1 MNNKPLTKRQIAVL
15 SIMAGKAYKRIQ
27 SQGCP
32 LPSLTDWRHDEVW
45 AATGVTDSLTKAT
58 QEHYVPVYNRL
69 AAYLGEAPI
78 KDRAWSE
85 MDKAIHNLR
94 DAMQRYETSPD
105 YLAEIVRDQLHLP
118 CAGRDVYQALRKW
131 AAVEHV
137 QHLMFT
143 VINRGRAESRKMT
156 SETGQETY
164 EPHALPGTLPPGG
177 LANYVGAVRVPRA
190 VQDAG
195 RRAAAP
201 LAPEPKTARGWSD
214 TVSFEDEFPL

>member
-1 MNNKPLTKRQIAVL
+1 MSNKPLTKRQIAVL
-15 SIMAGKAYKRIQ
+15 SIMAGKAYKCIQ

-45 AATGVTDSLTKAT
+45 AATGVTESLTKAT
-58 QEHYVPVYNRL
+58 QEHYVSIYNRL
-69 AAYLGEAPI
+69 AAYLGEPPL
-78 KDRAWSE
+78 KGRTWSE

-118 CAGRDVYQALRKW
+118 CTARDVYQALRHY

-137 QHLMFT
+137 KHLMYT
-143 VINRGRAESRKMT
+143 IINRGRADARKLA

-164 EPHALPGTLPPGG
+164 EPHADPSTMPPGG
-177 LANYVGAVRVPRA
+177 LRGHVGAVIV
-190 VQDAG
+190 
-195 RRAAAP
+195 
-201 LAPEPKTARGWSD
+201 
-214 TVSFEDEFPL
+214 DEFPF

>member
-1 MNNKPLTKRQIAVL
+1 MSKPLTKRQITVL
-15 SIMAGKAYKRIQ
+15 SIMAGKAYKCIQ

-45 AATGVTDSLTKAT
+45 AATGVTESLTKAT
-58 QEHYVPVYNRL
+58 QEHYVSIYNRL
-69 AAYLGEAPI
+69 AAYLGEPPL
-78 KDRAWSE
+78 KGRTWSE

-118 CAGRDVYQALRKW
+118 CTARDVYQALRHY

-137 QHLMFT
+137 KHLMYT
-143 VINRGRAESRKMT
+143 IINRGRADARKLA

-164 EPHALPGTLPPGG
+164 EPHADPSTMPPGG
-177 LANYVGAVRVPRA
+177 LRGHVGAVIV
-190 VQDAG
+190 
-195 RRAAAP
+195 
-201 LAPEPKTARGWSD
+201 
-214 TVSFEDEFPL
+214 DEFPF

>member
-1 MNNKPLTKRQIAVL
+1 MNKTLTKRQKAVL
-15 SIMAGKAYKRIQ
+15 AQMAAKAYKRIQ

-78 KDRAWSE
+78 KDRTWTE

-94 DAMQRYETSPD
+94 DAMQRYETAPD

-118 CAGRDVYQALRKW
+118 CTGRDVYQVLRNF

-137 QHLMFT
+137 QHLMYT
-143 VINRGRAESRKMT
+143 VINRGREDARKLAT
-156 SETGQETY
+156 ETGHETY
-164 EPHALPGTLPPGG
+164 EPHADPSTMPPGG
-177 LANYVGAVRVPRA
+177 LRGHVGAVIV
-190 VQDAG
+190 
-195 RRAAAP
+195 
-201 LAPEPKTARGWSD
+201 
-214 TVSFEDEFPL
+214 DEFPSPNPSTSRGWKNTVQFPS